1 MMVTN
6 VFVLQDILEK
16 IVNLA
21 LICVR
26 NVHKLDAKFA
36 IFVIFLI
43 QIIFVVLALQIAF
56 NVILKLNAKDV
67 CLAIQSVQ
75 TEGAGVFKM
84 VLLDL
89 Y

>member
-1 MMVTN
+1 MIKRKYVSKQKVAQALNFMMVTN

-26 NVHKLDAKFA
+26 DVHKLDAKVA

-43 QIIFVVLALQIAF
+43 QITFVVLALQIAY
-56 NVILKLNAKDV
+56 NVIRKLNA
-67 CLAIQSVQ
+67 
-75 TEGAGVFKM
+75 
-84 VLLDL
+84 
-89 Y
+89 